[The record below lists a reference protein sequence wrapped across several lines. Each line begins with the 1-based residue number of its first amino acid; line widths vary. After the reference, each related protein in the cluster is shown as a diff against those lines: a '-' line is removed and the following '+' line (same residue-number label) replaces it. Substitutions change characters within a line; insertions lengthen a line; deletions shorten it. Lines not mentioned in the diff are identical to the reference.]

1 MDDPV
6 LVPIKMNVKPTRPVV
21 HPKVISCNLKA
32 L

>member
-6 LVPIKMNVKPTRPVV
+6 LVAIKMNIKPTHPVV

-32 L
+32 V

>member
-6 LVPIKMNVKPTRPVV
+6 LIAIKMNIKPTRLIV

-32 L
+32 M